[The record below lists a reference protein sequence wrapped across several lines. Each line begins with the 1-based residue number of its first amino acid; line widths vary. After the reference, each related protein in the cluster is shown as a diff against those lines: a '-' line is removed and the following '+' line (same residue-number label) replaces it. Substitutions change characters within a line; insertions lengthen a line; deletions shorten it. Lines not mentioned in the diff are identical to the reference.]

1 MYNANKLEKNI
12 SVNDPFNSRSLASAG
27 GSEETH
33 ENLN

>member
-1 MYNANKLEKNI
+1 MYKANKLEKI
-12 SVNDPFNSRSLASAG
+12 CDNDPFNSTILASAG